1 MVRSSLGRSVLLD
14 SGGLAEEYPFCAIS
28 VPDFLEMTEWQP
40 HQDLKA
46 SGKVKEMDDK
56 AEVLFCS
63 HQWCSFTHPDPN
75 GDQLRALQTQIRNLM
90 KGKTKTKSNFMLD
103 AVYSYPMLT
112 TGKEWKGRLPNM
124 YIWLDYLSIPAAG
137 RRRRH
142 GELGPPPRAAER
154 ARGPAHGG
162 GQ

>member
-46 SGKVKEMDDK
+46 SGKVKEMGDK

-63 HQWCSFTHPDPN
+63 HQWVSFTHPE
-75 GDQLRALQTQIRNLM
+75 RR
-90 KGKTKTKSNFMLD
+90 
-103 AVYSYPMLT
+103 
-112 TGKEWKGRLPNM
+112 
-124 YIWLDYLSIPAAG
+124 PAAG
-137 RRRRH
+137 APDADPEPH
-142 GELGPPPRAAER
+142 E
-154 ARGPAHGG
+154 
-162 GQ
+162 GQDEGHIEYCT

>member
-46 SGKVKEMDDK
+46 SGKVKEMGDK

-63 HQWCSFTHPDPN
+63 HQWCSFTHPVARCVRTIRLASPVACHTGPERRPAPGAPDADPEP
-75 GDQLRALQTQIRNLM
+75 D
-90 KGKTKTKSNFMLD
+90 
-103 AVYSYPMLT
+103 
-112 TGKEWKGRLPNM
+112 E
-124 YIWLDYLSIPAAG
+124 
-137 RRRRH
+137 
-142 GELGPPPRAAER
+142 
-154 ARGPAHGG
+154 
-162 GQ
+162 GQDEGHIEYCT

>member
-63 HQWCSFTHPDPN
+63 HQWCSFTHPVAR
-75 GDQLRALQTQIRNLM
+75 GARSHSAARRVT
-90 KGKTKTKSNFMLD
+90 
-103 AVYSYPMLT
+103 
-112 TGKEWKGRLPNM
+112 GRLPHRTRTAT
-124 YIWLDYLSIPAAG
+124 SSARS
-137 RRRRH
+137 RRRS
-142 GELGPPPRAAER
+142 GT
-154 ARGPAHGG
+154 
-162 GQ
+162 

>member
-46 SGKVKEMDDK
+46 SGKVKEMGDK

-63 HQWCSFTHPDPN
+63 HQWCSFTHPVARGARNSYASRHRMPH
-75 GDQLRALQTQIRNLM
+75 RTQTATSSAR
-90 KGKTKTKSNFMLD
+90 S
-103 AVYSYPMLT
+103 
-112 TGKEWKGRLPNM
+112 
-124 YIWLDYLSIPAAG
+124 
-137 RRRRH
+137 RRRS
-142 GELGPPPRAAER
+142 GT
-154 ARGPAHGG
+154 
-162 GQ
+162 

>member
-46 SGKVKEMDDK
+46 SGKVKEMGDK

-90 KGKTKTKSNFMLD
+90 KGKTKTKSNFCLL
-103 AVYSYPMLT
+103 YTSP
-112 TGKEWKGRLPNM
+112 
-124 YIWLDYLSIPAAG
+124 S
-137 RRRRH
+137 
-142 GELGPPPRAAER
+142 PRDRQKSRMPSSA
-154 ARGPAHGG
+154 
-162 GQ
+162 